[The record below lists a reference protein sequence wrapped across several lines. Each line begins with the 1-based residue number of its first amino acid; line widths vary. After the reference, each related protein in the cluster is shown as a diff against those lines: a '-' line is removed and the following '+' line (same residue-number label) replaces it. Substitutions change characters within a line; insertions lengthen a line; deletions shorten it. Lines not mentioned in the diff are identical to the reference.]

1 MASISPE
8 SEGGHGAT
16 SLGSM
21 VPLSGLR
28 PLEEAERLA
37 TLLTERQIP
46 ALVQSQ
52 STAFH
57 GLLLPAAPE
66 GKGYVIVP
74 EAMLAQAVALTSWFD
89 DSQDLWSSPSKPAP
103 RPSQLELTQEVE
115 ILELP
120 LPDSGPLVPRL
131 ALAGGSILFA
141 ASLQQLGTHLLG
153 GHRELVRQFAA
164 STLHVEQWWRLVSA
178 SFLHSSISHHF
189 WNALFGLVL
198 GVVLFG
204 THGFGATMLVW
215 LLSSMTGIGA
225 ELLVSSSTTFVLGAS
240 AGNYGLIGLWAKGQL
255 DRSRVSVLP
264 KRERLKTLG
273 VLLLLVPGALTP
285 VSAFGARTAVFAH
298 VAGFLA
304 GFLLGHVFAR
314 RVRESELQEIGDRS
328 RVAFALVTSVLVLAL
343 VSRVLFHAS

>member
-1 MASISPE
+1 MTSISPE
-8 SEGGHGAT
+8 SGGGHGAT

-21 VPLSGLR
+21 VPISGLR
-28 PLEEAERLA
+28 PLDEAERLA
-37 TLLTERQIP
+37 AALSDRQIP
-46 ALVQSQ
+46 ALVQSHAG
-52 STAFH
+52 AFH

-74 EAMLAQAVALTSWFD
+74 EAMYAEAEALVSAFD
-89 DSQDLWSSPSKPAP
+89 RSSDLWSSPPPAP

-115 ILELP
+115 ILEVP
-120 LPDSGPLVPRL
+120 LPDSGALGPRL
-131 ALAGGSILFA
+131 ALAAGSITIA
-141 ASLQQLGTHLLG
+141 AALQQLGTFLYG
-153 GHRELVRQFAA
+153 GHRELVQRFAA
-164 STLHVEQWWRLVSA
+164 TTLHPEEWWRLVSA
-178 SFLHSSISHHF
+178 SFLHASLSHHF
-189 WNALFGLVL
+189 WNAVFGLVL

-215 LLSSMTGIGA
+215 LLSSMVGIGA
-225 ELLVSSSTTFVLGAS
+225 ELWASSATTFVLGAS

-255 DRSRVSVLP
+255 DRSRVSILP

-304 GFLLGHVFAR
+304 GFLLGHVFPR
-314 RVRESELQEIGDRS
+314 RVRFDELDVIGDRS
-328 RVAFALVTSVLVLAL
+328 RVAFAIVTSVLVLAL
-343 VSRVLFHAS
+343 VSRVLFHSS

>member
-1 MASISPE
+1 MTSTSPE
-8 SEGGHGAT
+8 SSGGSGAT

-21 VPLSGLR
+21 VPVSGFR

-37 TLLTERQIP
+37 ALLTDRQIP
-46 ALVQSQ
+46 ALVQSHAG
-52 STAFH
+52 AFN

-74 EAMLAQAVALTSWFD
+74 EAMYAEAEALTAAFERASA
-89 DSQDLWSSPSKPAP
+89 LWSSPPPP

-115 ILELP
+115 VLELP
-120 LPDSGPLVPRL
+120 LPDSGPLGPRL
-131 ALAGGSILFA
+131 AVAGGSIALA
-141 ASLQQLGTHLLG
+141 ASLQQLGTYLLG
-153 GHRELVRQFAA
+153 GHRELVRRFAA
-164 STLHVEQWWRLVSA
+164 TTVHPEEWWRLVSA
-178 SFLHSSISHHF
+178 SFLHASISHHF
-189 WNALFGLVL
+189 WNAVFGLVL

-215 LLSSMTGIGA
+215 LLSSMVGIGA
-225 ELLVSSSTTFVLGAS
+225 ELWASSAATFVLGAS

-304 GFLLGHVFAR
+304 GFLLGHVFSR
-314 RVRESELQEIGDRS
+314 RVRESELEEIGDRS
-328 RVAFALVTSVLVLAL
+328 RVALAVVTSVLVLAV